1 MQQHCTDGNT
11 DGDFCQDADTQDNDD
26 ECDVGGGDDH
36 DDNNDE
42 RFEADEQNYHDYH
55 DDNEDECDIEAGVGG
70 VHSRP
75 ACRANRCGWMVAHY
89 RPQSPNI
96 DHYFKIGAQYS
107 TWCSII

>member
-1 MQQHCTDGNT
+1 MTTIMTN
-11 DGDFCQDADTQDNDD
+11 A
-26 ECDVGGGDDH
+26 
-36 DDNNDE
+36 
-42 RFEADEQNYHDYH
+42 EADDQNYHDYH
-55 DDNEDECDIEAGVGG
+55 DDNEDECDIEGVGGG

-107 TWCSII
+107 TWCSIIQYSDQYQDEVMEA